1 MLVVAAVGCLVATIP
16 FVVLSERGSLDA
28 DLGEWVVSCFA
39 PGFLVSGWWLVRRR
53 PGMVLGWLFLCAG
66 ATVAVA
72 GLAAAYAGAA
82 AVEGWAGVD
91 WGLWVFSW
99 MWQPHAILISIAIL
113 AFPDGR
119 LEGRWRRDL
128 AWLLAAALAL
138 SMVWSVIA
146 PGAIVT
152 TPNKGD
158 GALPGVVNPWGVD
171 GLASVADAVGGSLL
185 AVGFIAGVAPLVV
198 TGVAWRR
205 SSGIRRRQFRWVTL
219 IQLAGLITPVAVF
232 ALPGSVGPV
241 AAVANTLV
249 MQVLFVVAILQWRAY
264 EVDVVVRRSTVA
276 ASFLVVGLGT
286 YAVVVAVVSG
296 VVGRDGPVP
305 SALGAAVAIL
315 VFGPASLWI
324 QRSVNRWFYGRRD
337 DPYAVVS
344 ELGRQLAVAVDPSEG
359 LRSMVA
365 ALTEQ
370 LRIPF
375 AAIKDRSGATLA
387 SSGDLDPG
395 DVPFTVGL
403 VHHGEDVGSLAVGHR
418 RGGGSLTA
426 GEAQLLATLGHQVGA
441 AVAARDLVEELR
453 TAREHLVV
461 ARQDER
467 RRIQRDLHDG
477 LGPQLTAVTL
487 KLDAARN
494 HLTADSGGPANDLVG
509 SAREGLQQAVGD
521 VRRLVYS
528 LGNPAVASLGLAA
541 ALRDQVTQ
549 LTRASTVT
557 ADVEIDDLPAM
568 LAATEEALYRIITE
582 AVTNVVRHADA
593 THCTVRI
600 RCNGKG
606 LETEVIDDG
615 SGIRRD
621 AQPGV
626 GSGSMHERVAEL
638 GGTLHIG
645 NYPSGGTIVGL
656 RLPLNGTTR

>member
-66 ATVAVA
+66 ATVAVV

-305 SALGAAVAIL
+305 SALGAGVAIL

-324 QRSVNRWFYGRRD
+324 QRSVNRWFYGRAR
-337 DPYAVVS
+337 
-344 ELGRQLAVAVDPSEG
+344 
-359 LRSMVA
+359 RS
-365 ALTEQ
+365 L
-370 LRIPF
+370 
-375 AAIKDRSGATLA
+375 
-387 SSGDLDPG
+387 
-395 DVPFTVGL
+395 
-403 VHHGEDVGSLAVGHR
+403 
-418 RGGGSLTA
+418 RGGLGA
-426 GEAQLLATLGHQVGA
+426 GPSTGGG
-441 AVAARDLVEELR
+441 
-453 TAREHLVV
+453 
-461 ARQDER
+461 R
-467 RRIQRDLHDG
+467 R
-477 LGPQLTAVTL
+477 
-487 KLDAARN
+487 
-494 HLTADSGGPANDLVG
+494 S
-509 SAREGLQQAVGD
+509 E
-521 VRRLVYS
+521 
-528 LGNPAVASLGLAA
+528 
-541 ALRDQVTQ
+541 
-549 LTRASTVT
+549 
-557 ADVEIDDLPAM
+557 
-568 LAATEEALYRIITE
+568 
-582 AVTNVVRHADA
+582 
-593 THCTVRI
+593 
-600 RCNGKG
+600 
-606 LETEVIDDG
+606 
-615 SGIRRD
+615 
-621 AQPGV
+621 
-626 GSGSMHERVAEL
+626 
-638 GGTLHIG
+638 
-645 NYPSGGTIVGL
+645 
-656 RLPLNGTTR
+656 

>member
-1 MLVVAAVGCLVATIP
+1 
-16 FVVLSERGSLDA
+16 
-28 DLGEWVVSCFA
+28 
-39 PGFLVSGWWLVRRR
+39 
-53 PGMVLGWLFLCAG
+53 
-66 ATVAVA
+66 
-72 GLAAAYAGAA
+72 
-82 AVEGWAGVD
+82 
-91 WGLWVFSW
+91 
-99 MWQPHAILISIAIL
+99 
-113 AFPDGR
+113 
-119 LEGRWRRDL
+119 
-128 AWLLAAALAL
+128 
-138 SMVWSVIA
+138 
-146 PGAIVT
+146 
-152 TPNKGD
+152 
-158 GALPGVVNPWGVD
+158 
-171 GLASVADAVGGSLL
+171 
-185 AVGFIAGVAPLVV
+185 
-198 TGVAWRR
+198 
-205 SSGIRRRQFRWVTL
+205 
-219 IQLAGLITPVAVF
+219 
-232 ALPGSVGPV
+232 
-241 AAVANTLV
+241 
-249 MQVLFVVAILQWRAY
+249 
-264 EVDVVVRRSTVA
+264 
-276 ASFLVVGLGT
+276 
-286 YAVVVAVVSG
+286 
-296 VVGRDGPVP
+296 
-305 SALGAAVAIL
+305 
-315 VFGPASLWI
+315 
-324 QRSVNRWFYGRRD
+324 
-337 DPYAVVS
+337 
-344 ELGRQLAVAVDPSEG
+344 
-359 LRSMVA
+359 MVA

-375 AAIKDRSGATLA
+375 AAIRDRSGATLA
-387 SSGDLDPG
+387 SSGDLDTG

-426 GEAQLLATLGHQVGA
+426 EEAQLLATLGHQVGA

-494 HLTADSGGPANDLVG
+494 HLTADSVGPADDLVG

-615 SGIRRD
+615 TRHTPRRGARSRITFD
-621 AQPGV
+621 A
-626 GSGSMHERVAEL
+626 
-638 GGTLHIG
+638 
-645 NYPSGGTIVGL
+645 
-656 RLPLNGTTR
+656 